1 MGTMNRGQ
9 QHRRGCRYGARDGR
23 ESAPGGQSGRWTKNS
38 ASGNVA
44 ERELLE
50 AARNGDEDAFRH
62 LVESHRTALL
72 ARCYR
77 MLGSLDD
84 AEDALQETLVRA
96 WRGLSGFDGR
106 SALRTWLYRI
116 ATNACLD
123 AMARRPKRVLPI
135 DFGPRDGTPE
145 GTLPT
150 DALWM
155 EQYSDQLLLEDG
167 YAAPAARYEQR
178 EAVELAFV
186 MAFHHL
192 SPRQRVVLVLRD
204 VLGFSANEVSQWL
217 GTTVASVNGALHRA
231 RKAVDERVPEKSQ
244 QATVRALGDVSVH
257 GVVERLV
264 DALERADV
272 EAIVALLA
280 EDARFALPPYLR
292 RRTVTPTIPAP
303 RTVSL
308 PRFELPSARAA

>member
-1 MGTMNRGQ
+1 MNKGR
-9 QHRRGCRYGARDGR
+9 QHRRGCRHGARDGR
-23 ESAPGGQSGRWTKNS
+23 DSAPGDQSGRWTKNS
-38 ASGNVA
+38 ASGNVT
-44 ERELLE
+44 ERYPLD
-50 AARNGDEDAFRH
+50 AARNGDEDAFCH
-62 LVESHRTALL
+62 LVESHRTAVL

-84 AEDALQETLVRA
+84 AEDALQETLLRA

-123 AMARRPKRVLPI
+123 AAARRPKRVLPV
-135 DFGPRDGTPE
+135 DYAPRDGAAE
-145 GTLPT
+145 GTPPT

-155 EQYSDQLLLEDG
+155 EPYSDQLLLEDG
-167 YAAPAARYEQR
+167 YAAPEARYEQR

-192 SPRQRVVLVLRD
+192 PPRQRAVLVLRD
-204 VLGFSANEVSQWL
+204 VLGFSAKEVSQSL

-231 RKAVDERVPEKSQ
+231 RKAVDERVPEESQ
-244 QATVRALGDVSVH
+244 QATVSTLGDASVDEIV
-257 GVVERLV
+257 GRLV
-264 DALERADV
+264 NAFEREDV

-280 EDARFALPPYLR
+280 EDACFALPPYLR
-292 RRTVTPTIPAP
+292 RKAVTPTIRAP
-303 RTVSL
+303 RTVSF
-308 PRFELPSARAA
+308 PRLELPSALAA

>member
-1 MGTMNRGQ
+1 MNKGR

-23 ESAPGGQSGRWTKNS
+23 ECAPGGQSGRWTKNS

-44 ERELLE
+44 ERALLE
-50 AARNGDEDAFRH
+50 AARNGDEDAFCH
-62 LVESHRTALL
+62 LVESHRTALF

-84 AEDALQETLVRA
+84 AEDALQETLLRA

-123 AMARRPKRVLPI
+123 VVARRPKRVLPI
-135 DFGPRDGTPE
+135 DYGPRDGTPE
-145 GTLPT
+145 GTLAS
-150 DALWM
+150 DVLWI

-192 SPRQRVVLVLRD
+192 PPRQRVVLVLRD
-204 VLGFSANEVSQWL
+204 VLGFSAKEVSQSL

-257 GVVERLV
+257 GVVDRLV
-264 DALERADV
+264 DALERVDV

-280 EDARFALPPYLR
+280 DDVRFAMPPSLR
-292 RRTVTPTIPAP
+292 RRTVTLTIPAP
-303 RTVSL
+303 RTVSF
-308 PRFELPSARAA
+308 PRFELPSALAA